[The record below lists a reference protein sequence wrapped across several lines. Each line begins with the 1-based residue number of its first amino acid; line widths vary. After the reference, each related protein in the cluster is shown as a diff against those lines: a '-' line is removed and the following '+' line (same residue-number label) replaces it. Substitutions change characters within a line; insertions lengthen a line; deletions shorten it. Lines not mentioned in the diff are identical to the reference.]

1 MQLVQLQQRFQN
13 SIHKEYW
20 IKLQKLLTS
29 GDKESVIQ
37 GMSLIEQ
44 IDEEVY
50 YDGVCTLLEDD
61 GNGNWKLKK
70 DLEWRNALLLK
81 ISILRLAYDCTE
93 HELKEA
99 FASGC
104 FDRMLLMLFENIELE
119 DTEDYER
126 DIVLS
131 KVSVQFQ
138 GLLCSS
144 KASCA
149 VLKSSVQF

>member
-1 MQLVQLQQRFQN
+1 MQLVQLQQSLQN

-61 GNGNWKLKK
+61 GN
-70 DLEWRNALLLK
+70 RNE
-81 ISILRLAYDCTE
+81 RRFG
-93 HELKEA
+93 EA
-99 FASGC
+99 
-104 FDRMLLMLFENIELE
+104 
-119 DTEDYER
+119 
-126 DIVLS
+126 
-131 KVSVQFQ
+131 
-138 GLLCSS
+138 
-144 KASCA
+144 
-149 VLKSSVQF
+149 